1 MTRARNFA
9 DVISGNFAIPSG
21 SLGNAVP
28 ADGSITTAKLADDA
42 ITSAKIADDAVVAAA
57 IADDAVTSAA
67 IATNAVASDALN
79 ISRSD
84 LPSGTVLQCVTVNY
98 SDDFIFSLGSSGNA
112 GDDGKMEI
120 CTGLNASIT
129 PTSTNSKILYQ
140 ATIYI
145 GGTLWYDIG
154 MHIIKNATST
164 VGTSAP
170 TTTSPLGGS
179 YLLDSSGNAIR
190 GQASGGNPQGTGTLN
205 NYAAVSSLSE
215 VVTVNY
221 RLQPVN
227 MCLLD
232 HPNSTSQQTYHFAI
246 RWYAW
251 ETNSLYINRSYT
263 NADGS
268 ANDFDTQPVSTVV
281 LTEIA

>member
-79 ISRSD
+79 IARSD

-98 SDDFIFSLGSSGNA
+98 PDDFQFSLSSGATGTN
-112 GDDGKMEI
+112 GKMEI
-120 CTGLNASIT
+120 ATGLNASIT
-129 PTSTNSKILYQ
+129 PTSTSSKILYQ

-145 GGTLWYDIG
+145 GASHWYDIG
-154 MHIIKNATST
+154 YHVIKNATST
-164 VGTSAP
+164 SGTSAA

-179 YLLDSSGNAIR
+179 YLLNSSGNAIR

-205 NYAAVSSLSE
+205 RYSTDGASTVDDQRWNVTPISMSL
-215 VVTVNY
+215 V
-221 RLQPVN
+221 
-227 MCLLD
+227 D

-246 RWYAW
+246 RWYYW
-251 ETNSLYINRSYT
+251 ESGSIYLNRSF
-263 NADGS
+263 
-268 ANDFDTQPVSTVV
+268 ANLDHQYDMYDTQPVSTVT
-281 LTEIA
+281 LLEIA